1 LKINAMVTAGGIP
14 QPGEHLYEFSQ
25 GESKALIDIDGK
37 PMVQWVLDALSG
49 SKSIDNVVLVGLD
62 PSSGVTCKKTLLFL
76 PNQGG
81 MLTNIRA
88 AAEKVAEL
96 SPKAKQVLIVS
107 SDIPAIT
114 PAMVDWVVENLQPE
128 DDLLYTV
135 ISREVMEARFPNSM
149 RSYTKLKDIE
159 LCGGDLNAA
168 SMHAILSENGIWEKL
183 ADARKNALKQAS
195 LVGFDLLLLVLLRR
209 LDLEAAAR
217 RASRNLGLHGHALP
231 TPYAEIGMDVD
242 KAHHLETI
250 RRDMA
255 SRKKQ

>member
-1 LKINAMVTAGGIP
+1 MVTAGGIP

-25 GESKALIDIDGK
+25 GESKALIDIGGK

-62 PSSGVTCKKTLLFL
+62 PSSGVTCKKPLYLL

-81 MLTNIRA
+81 MLTNICA

-114 PAMVDWVVENLQPE
+114 PAMIDWVVENLQPE

>member
-1 LKINAMVTAGGIP
+1 LKIDAMVTAGGIP

-25 GESKALIDIDGK
+25 GESKALIDIGGK

-62 PSSGVTCKKTLLFL
+62 PSSGVTCKKPLHFL

-114 PAMVDWVVENLQPE
+114 PAMVDWVAENLKPE